1 MSKPI
6 TVSIVGNAGPLKKS
20 LEESEGLLGKFG
32 GTVTK
37 IGVAAAAG
45 FAAAGA
51 GIALAI
57 GKASDLNETISK
69 VGVIFGDADTAVK
82 DFAKNAA
89 SSLGQSQQQAL
100 DAAATFGIFGK
111 SAGLAGD
118 DLSTFSTDFVGLA
131 SDLSSFNNTSPET
144 AINAIGAALR
154 GESEPLRAFG
164 VLLNDATLKEAAL
177 ALGIYDGNGA
187 LTAQQKIL
195 AAQKVIFEQTG
206 DAQGDFAR
214 TSEGLANQQ
223 KILKAR
229 LTDTVTEIGTA
240 FLPIAVDAIGV
251 LNKGLGPAVAFLSE
265 TAIPKLKEI
274 FGALSTFINDK
285 VVPVLRDQLIPF
297 FMSVADFIR
306 EKLVPVIR
314 DSAIVIFGKLG
325 DIFDTVSKKIE
336 ENRGNIDK
344 LIKFFGNLVGF
355 IVKDVAPV
363 LIKVLGVAFDVVG
376 KAIGPIIDVVFA
388 LMGALASL
396 GGFLLK
402 IAGFVVNTFEAMV
415 NAVISGVNF
424 AIRALNLLPGVDIDP
439 IGNVSLGGTSFGTP
453 PTAPGQGGANT
464 SPSAGRFDPDFPGG
478 AASMPSFVPPAAI
491 SAPVTGGGGGGGG
504 GSGGVSPGGFQNL
517 PRGGNASLR
526 FDPISGSFVPFDFA
540 NDTGPQ
546 RQLPDVVNITV
557 NTVTMDANFPTVVVE
572 ALQQYNL
579 VNGPAD
585 FQIAI

>member
-1 MSKPI
+1 MAKPI

-32 GTVTK
+32 GTAKK
-37 IGVAAAAG
+37 IGIAAAAG

-51 GIALAI
+51 GIAVAI

-69 VGVIFGDADTAVK
+69 VGVIFGDADAAVK

-118 DLSTFSTDFVGLA
+118 DLSTFSTDFVSLA
-131 SDLSSFNNTSPET
+131 SDLSSFNNTSPEQ

-240 FLPIAVDAIGV
+240 FLPIAVEAIGV
-251 LNKGLGPAVAFLSE
+251 LNKGLGPAVAFL
-265 TAIPKLKEI
+265 TDKAIPKLKDI
-274 FGALSTFINDK
+274 FAVLQEFISNR
-285 VVPVLRDQLIPF
+285 VVPVLRDKLIPF
-297 FMSVADFIR
+297 IQKTADFIG
-306 EKLVPVIR
+306 KQLVPIIR
-314 DSAIVIFGKLG
+314 DVALVVFDKFRKIFEIVSEK
-325 DIFDTVSKKIE
+325 VE
-336 ENRGNIDK
+336 ENSDNIQKYVGYLRD
-344 LIKFFGNLVGF
+344 LGKFVTTY
-355 IVKDVAPV
+355 IVPILTKTLA
-363 LIKVLGVAFDVVG
+363 VAFDVVAA
-376 KAIGPIIDVVFA
+376 AIGPVLDIIFT
-388 LMGALASL
+388 LMGALGTL
-396 GGFLLK
+396 GSFLVK
-402 IAGFVVNTFEAMV
+402 IAGFVVRTIEAMI
-415 NAVISGVNF
+415 NPIIDGMNLAIRGANLLNPFSDIPSIPNLTLSGSFGTAPAAPTRSGTPDISGVT
-424 AIRALNLLPGVDIDP
+424 D
-439 IGNVSLGGTSFGTP
+439 SFDRTGASRMITP
-453 PTAPGQGGANT
+453 SIPTVVAPTIA
-464 SPSAGRFDPDFPGG
+464 SA
-478 AASMPSFVPPAAI
+478 
-491 SAPVTGGGGGGGG
+491 GGGGGGGG
-504 GSGGVSPGGFQNL
+504 RGVGGRASQSLDFSGTNFSITDEDFIAQQDAMEDA
-517 PRGGNASLR
+517 RIRAGN
-526 FDPISGSFVPFDFA
+526 
-540 NDTGPQ
+540 
-546 RQLPDVVNITV
+546 VNITV
-557 NTVTMDANFPTVVVE
+557 NTVSADANLPTLIVD

-579 VNGPAD
+579 YNGPLD
-585 FQIAI
+585 VQIAV